1 MTLFGWSSLSAVLL
15 AGGGVLT
22 YAQRARPSSASDFPI
37 ERAAWLAGCFEMRL
51 GTRLVE
57 EVRMGVRGGSMLGM
71 GRTST
76 PQGLE
81 EYELTLIAE
90 RNGGLVYEAH
100 PSGQP
105 AAVFKANAV
114 TGDSVIF
121 AAPEHD
127 YPQIVGYA
135 KAGKDSVIA
144 WIDGTAGGKRKRVA
158 FPYRRVPCPM

>member
-1 MTLFGWSSLSAVLL
+1 MRSSQWLSLTAVLL

-22 YAQRARPSSASDFPI
+22 YAQRARPSSARDSPI
-37 ERAAWLAGCFEMRL
+37 ERIGWLAGCFEMRS
-51 GTRLVE
+51 GTRVVE
-57 EVRMGVRGGSMLGM
+57 EVRMGVRAGSMLGM

-76 PQGLE
+76 PQGLK

-90 RNGGLVYEAH
+90 RDGGLVYEAH

-105 AAVFKANAV
+105 AAVFKANVV
-114 TGDSVIF
+114 TSDSVIF

-135 KAGKDSVIA
+135 RAGKDSVIA